1 MGRLKGVLKMNQYD
15 VAGILQ
21 SYAERA
27 AKAVS
32 TRQLRRMVKN
42 LKELLDLRSIQM
54 EDEDGD

>member
-1 MGRLKGVLKMNQYD
+1 MNQYD

-32 TRQLRRMVKN
+32 TRQLRLMVKN